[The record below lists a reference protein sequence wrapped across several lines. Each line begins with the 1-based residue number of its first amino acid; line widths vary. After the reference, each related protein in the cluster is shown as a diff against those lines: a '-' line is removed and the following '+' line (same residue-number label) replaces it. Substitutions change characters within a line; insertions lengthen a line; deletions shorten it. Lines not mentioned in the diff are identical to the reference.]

1 MPLEQIDH
9 YAIRTSKLEESREF
23 YEDLLGLSVG
33 DRPEFPF
40 PGHWLYIGD
49 HPVVH
54 LVGIDEDDPQGL
66 YDYLG
71 VDELGEV
78 TGGGAVDHVAFVA
91 SDAAGLKA
99 KLETVNL
106 PFRER
111 TVPNLNLKQIFVE
124 DPNEITVEL
133 NYYDS

>member
-1 MPLEQIDH
+1 M
-9 YAIRTSKLEESREF
+9 
-23 YEDLLGLSVG
+23 SVG

-71 VDELGEV
+71 VDDLDDA
-78 TGGGAVDHVAFVA
+78 TGGGALDHVAFVA
-91 SDAAGLKA
+91 SDATGLRA
-99 KLETVNL
+99 KLKSKNL

-111 TVPNLNLKQIFVE
+111 TVSNLNLKQIFVE
-124 DPNEITVEL
+124 DPNEITVEP